1 MPLAVNVETGDNWGE
16 MVPCGFEEL
25 KNICRTR
32 QKEYYKYNHMK
43 NKKTIFLIG
52 VAILSD
58 NFNLQPQVSQGR
70 QYGVSVAGGQGA
82 IDTSDKDGSGE
93 SDEIV
98 KILSMLSKVDLKT
111 DFFKDQLFKSGR
123 FVCSAG

>member
-1 MPLAVNVETGDNWGE
+1 
-16 MVPCGFEEL
+16 
-25 KNICRTR
+25 
-32 QKEYYKYNHMK
+32 MK

-52 VAILSD
+52 VAIFLAIILIYSLKSPKGAG
-58 NFNLQPQVSQGR
+58 N
-70 QYGVSVAGGQGA
+70 GVSVAGGQGA

-111 DFFKDQLFKSGR
+111 DFFKDQLFLSLEDLSVPPVEGEMGR
-123 FVCSAG
+123 SNPFAAY